1 MGSLNSKI
9 ESQQVILL
17 GLKGSGKT
25 LFLKRIIEIKKNEID
40 LGNIESTNG
49 YNYVSINYLDR
60 VIDIWDLGGDTLN
73 RSYWATV
80 YRNILFNTVIYF
92 INLDDPETFTLT
104 LKELLILIN
113 QEELKQSKFFI
124 IFNFKSNEADNK
136 EYKFN
141 EMAENL
147 INDLRECPLHEFDS
161 RVKWQVIDIT
171 KIKDGEIKTT
181 ELLMKCMLG
190 TTEINK
196 N

>member
-1 MGSLNSKI
+1 MGSFNSKI

-49 YNYVSINYLDR
+49 YNFVSINYLDK

-80 YRNILFNTVIYF
+80 YRNISFNIVIYF
-92 INLDDPETFTLT
+92 INLDDPESFTLS

-113 QEELKQSKFFI
+113 QEELKQSKFYI
-124 IFNFKSNEADNK
+124 IFNIKSNEMSNK
-136 EYKFN
+136 MEYN
-141 EMAENL
+141 EVAESL
-147 INDLRECPLHEFDS
+147 INDLRECPLHDFEN
-161 RVKWQVIDIT
+161 RVSWEILDVT

-181 ELLMKCMLG
+181 ELLMKCLLG
-190 TTEINK
+190 TTKINK